1 VSILLAGARAGYG
14 AIQLL
19 WPDRSAEQLRGGPLE
34 PTARTVQSIYQVK
47 E

>member
-14 AIQLL
+14 AI
-19 WPDRSAEQLRGGPLE
+19 QLRGGPLE